1 MAHPPSPEDPHG
13 LERFEKAQSECYGTA
28 LAEIKSGKKRTH
40 WMWFVFPQLSGL
52 GFSPTSQYYAIRGRS
67 EAEAY
72 LAHPVL
78 GPRLVECCQALLKL
92 GDVSASEVFGYP
104 DDLKLRSSMTLFSA
118 VSPEGSVFSEVLDK
132 YFGGEPDS
140 KTLDLLSR

>member
-1 MAHPPSPEDPHG
+1 MAHPRSPEDPHG
-13 LERFEKAQSECYGTA
+13 LARFEKAQSECYGTA
-28 LAEIKSGKKRTH
+28 LAELKAGKKRTH

-52 GFSPTSQYYAIRGRS
+52 GFSPTSQYYAVRDRS

-118 VSPEGSVFSEVLDK
+118 VSPEGSVFSKVLDK
-132 YFGGEPDS
+132 FFGGEPDS
-140 KTLDLLSR
+140 KTLALLDR